1 STANRPRSAKSD
13 QRLDSACEAARLKA
27 RPLEIVG
34 ASVTSASQVE
44 AGDLGVAQERRAR
57 ALDLVR
63 PTGEHVA
70 AVRELQRPL
79 GVLLDHQYCYARL
92 VDLGNL
98 LEDHVD
104 EERRQS
110 GRRLVEHQEP

>member
-1 STANRPRSAKSD
+1 RSLPPPRSSLFPYTTLC
-13 QRLDSACEAARLKA
+13 RS
-27 RPLEIVG
+27 
-34 ASVTSASQVE
+34 
-44 AGDLGVAQERRAR
+44 LGVAQERRAR

-110 GRRLVEHQEP
+110 GRDRKSTRLNSSHVKISYAV